1 MEIDDFIEDGG
12 GVILLIVLA
21 AIFLPK
27 LIQRFRT
34 GGFTP
39 LIKVLDYKI
48 GDQDSK
54 PGTLLE
60 IEGNRAGFG
69 AWLLDLLGLKSRHI
83 KVLFHKNY
91 MEQVDGHQNYHRIPS
106 RDGYTSKVGY
116 STSKILLILSLLTG
130 FAAILSILTPSAFGF
145 TSYYGEIMWD
155 EVITTSFLSGILSLI
170 FFWRYRKSTVIHVSV
185 TTNKKYAMGLNIK
198 PSMDKAITK
207 EDMAK
212 IKDALHLGINFSS
225 RFYNNYYKN

>member
-1 MEIDDFIEDGG
+1 MEIDNFIEDGG

-27 LIQRFRT
+27 LIQRFKT
-34 GGFTP
+34 GAFIP
-39 LIKVLDYKI
+39 LIKVMDYKI

-69 AWLLDLLGLKSRHI
+69 AWLLDLLGLKSRHV

-116 STSKILLILSLLTG
+116 STSKILLILSIISAVFSLI
-130 FAAILSILTPSAFGF
+130 AILGL
-145 TSYYGEIMWD
+145 
-155 EVITTSFLSGILSLI
+155 LSGERGTEFLIGPLFISIIGSLL
-170 FFWRYRKSTVIHVSV
+170 FFWLYKKSTVVHVSV

-207 EDMAK
+207 EDMTK

>member
-91 MEQVDGHQNYHRIPS
+91 KIKLFFSNPNHIVCQN
-106 RDGYTSKVGY
+106 
-116 STSKILLILSLLTG
+116 LIL
-130 FAAILSILTPSAFGF
+130 F
-145 TSYYGEIMWD
+145 ENK
-155 EVITTSFLSGILSLI
+155 I
-170 FFWRYRKSTVIHVSV
+170 FCT
-185 TTNKKYAMGLNIK
+185 
-198 PSMDKAITK
+198 
-207 EDMAK
+207 
-212 IKDALHLGINFSS
+212 
-225 RFYNNYYKN
+225 

>member
-34 GGFTP
+34 GGFIP

-69 AWLLDLLGLKSRHI
+69 AWLLDLLGLKNRHV

-91 MEQVDGHQNYHRIPS
+91 MEQIDGHQSYYRIPS

-116 STSKILLILSLLTG
+116 STAKILLILSVIFSVMAI
-130 FAAILSILTPSAFGF
+130 FAFLMILFGQGDF
-145 TSYYGEIMWD
+145 
-155 EVITTSFLSGILSLI
+155 EVMIFPIIILSLLAFI
-170 FFWRYRKSTVIHVSV
+170 SFYFYKKSTVIHVSV

-198 PSMDKAITK
+198 PSMEKAITK

-212 IKDALHLGINFSS
+212 IKDALHLGINYSS